1 MSGRVEPRQRRED
14 ERVEDADQER
24 RAERGA
30 EAVEREPLEDPGQ
43 IRARRRRSTTTAA
56 ERRSVSSGSE
66 KPSDAGLGSMGMENY
81 PASPGAEGDSTDPE
95 VAKADAVIVQKH
107 EPTLRGIVRVVA
119 TVVASAITLYLI
131 YLLRTPIGWLFVATF
146 VAVSVAAPVGL
157 LERRMPRGAAIAI
170 VYLTLVLIPIGI
182 GVILIPPAV
191 TAGSDLVNDTPGYV
205 EDLNQTVQ
213 DNDTLRG
220 LNQDYDLVGKLED
233 VANNAAGS
241 LDDVAC
247 DPRRHRR
254 RADQLAVRPVHD
266 HRDEHLPGLAAAMAG
281 SGRCLAT
288 RRPEEADA
296 IDKALERMAI
306 AVSSYVG
313 GALAQATIA
322 GIVAFIVL
330 TILGVPAP
338 LALAVIIAMLDLI
351 PLVGATIGAVPRRHR
366 DPLQRLPDRHDH
378 LGRLR
383 DRLPAVRELRD
394 PAADPEPRR
403 RARPVRDRS
412 SRRSSAARCSGSSGA
427 LLAIPVAAAG
437 QIGVREFMLYRRG
450 ELDRMGGDLDEGL
463 PLDGPGSGEEGTA
476 PT

>member
-1 MSGRVEPRQRRED
+1 M
-14 ERVEDADQER
+14 A
-24 RAERGA
+24 
-30 EAVEREPLEDPGQ
+30 
-43 IRARRRRSTTTAA
+43 
-56 ERRSVSSGSE
+56 
-66 KPSDAGLGSMGMENY
+66 NH

-95 VAKADAVIVQKH
+95 VAKADAVVIQKH

-119 TVVASAITLYLI
+119 TVVASAIALYLI
-131 YLLRTPIGWLFVATF
+131 YLLRTPLGWLCVATF

-157 LERRMPRGAAIAI
+157 LERHMPRGAAIAL

-205 EDLNQTVQ
+205 QDLNDTVQ
-213 DNDTLRG
+213 NNDTLRG
-220 LNQDYDLVGKLED
+220 LNEDYDLVGKLED

-241 LDDVAC
+241 LDNVATTLA
-247 DPRRHRR
+247 DIGAGLISSLFALFTIIVMSIFLVSRGHVWI
-254 RADQLAVRPVHD
+254 RALLR
-266 HRDEHLPGLAAAMAG
+266 
-281 SGRCLAT
+281 T
-288 RRPEEADA
+288 RRPEEAEA
-296 IDKALERMAI
+296 IDKALGRMAI

-338 LALAVIIAMLDLI
+338 LALAVIVAILDLI
-351 PLVGATIGAVPRRHR
+351 PLIGATIGAFLVALVTLFNDFPTDTIIWVIFAIAYQQFENYVVQPRIQSRAVAL
-366 DPLQRLPDRHDH
+366 DPFVIVVAAIFGGTL
-378 LGRLR
+378 LGI
-383 DRLPAVRELRD
+383 V
-394 PAADPEPRR
+394 
-403 RARPVRDRS
+403 
-412 SRRSSAARCSGSSGA
+412 GA

-476 PT
+476 ST

>member
-1 MSGRVEPRQRRED
+1 M
-14 ERVEDADQER
+14 A
-24 RAERGA
+24 
-30 EAVEREPLEDPGQ
+30 
-43 IRARRRRSTTTAA
+43 
-56 ERRSVSSGSE
+56 
-66 KPSDAGLGSMGMENY
+66 NH

-107 EPTLRGIVRVVA
+107 EPTLRGIVRVVT
-119 TVVASAITLYLI
+119 TVVASAIALYLI
-131 YLLRTPIGWLFVATF
+131 YLLRTPIGWLCVATF

-157 LERRMPRGAAIAI
+157 LERHMPRGAAIAL
-170 VYLTLVLIPIGI
+170 VYLTLILIPIGI

-205 EDLNQTVQ
+205 QDLNDTVQ
-213 DNDTLRG
+213 NNDTLRG
-220 LNQDYDLVGKLED
+220 LNEDYDLVGKLED

-241 LDDVAC
+241 LDDVASTLA
-247 DPRRHRR
+247 DIGAGLISSLFALFTIIVMSIFLVSRGHVWI
-254 RADQLAVRPVHD
+254 RALL
-266 HRDEHLPGLAAAMAG
+266 E
-281 SGRCLAT
+281 T
-288 RRPEEADA
+288 RRPEEAEA
-296 IDKALERMAI
+296 IDKALGRMAI

-338 LALAVIIAMLDLI
+338 LALAVIVAILDLI
-351 PLVGATIGAVPRRHR
+351 PLIGATIGAFLVALVTLFNDFPTDTIIWVIFAIAYQQFENYVVQPRIQSRAVAL
-366 DPLQRLPDRHDH
+366 DPFVIVVAAIFGGTL
-378 LGRLR
+378 LGII
-383 DRLPAVRELRD
+383 
-394 PAADPEPRR
+394 
-403 RARPVRDRS
+403 
-412 SRRSSAARCSGSSGA
+412 GA

-476 PT
+476 ST